1 MFIFCNIIIYM
12 RIRLKM
18 DAFLRLFPLLLL
30 LMPFSMKGQTDCDL
44 LLTVNNKDQQITI
57 DRQTHWTHSAGV
69 GGSRIVVRVAEK
81 DNSIDTLFI
90 NPVGCSQY
98 EIRMTPD
105 SVKLAIYT
113 TISPYWDEDCCL
125 EDAPMPKTSDFEL
138 KFILDITP
146 DKIRGRIYYYPEI
159 MLRGLEDSYLATLPQ
174 TTYEWYDKAV
184 EQTNVPTI
192 VAWLFKRG
200 YVMEQIET
208 AIHLYG
214 LSYNERAKD
223 DNYGEQCEKKHI
235 NTIVQTFSTIL
246 PYLDMELREA
256 ELAKLAHTL
265 IKIWE
270 IDSNKQLEINNGTYT
285 K

>member
-1 MFIFCNIIIYM
+1 MGKILLKIVAYVIIWG
-12 RIRLKM
+12 
-18 DAFLRLFPLLLL
+18 
-30 LMPFSMKGQTDCDL
+30 MPFSMKGQTDCDL

-69 GGSRIVVRVAEK
+69 GGGRIVVRVAEK
-81 DNSIDTLFI
+81 DNSIDTLFM

-105 SVKLAIYT
+105 SVKLAVYT

-125 EDAPMPKTSDFEL
+125 EDAPMPKPSEFEL
-138 KFILDITP
+138 KFNLDITP
-146 DKIRGRIYYYPEI
+146 GKIRGRICYYPEI
-159 MLRGLEDSYLATLPQ
+159 KLRGLDESYLATLPQ
-174 TTYEWYDKAV
+174 TTFEWYDNPL

-192 VAWLFKRG
+192 VAWLFQRG

-208 AIHLYG
+208 AIYAYG

-223 DNYGEQCEKKHI
+223 DNYGERCEKKHI
-235 NTIVQTFSTIL
+235 NTIVKTFSTIL

-256 ELAKLAHTL
+256 ELAELAHTL
-265 IKIWE
+265 TKIRE
-270 IDSNKQLEINNGTYT
+270 RDSNLQREINSMKYT

>member
-12 RIRLKM
+12 RIRLKI

-44 LLTVNNKDQQITI
+44 LLNVNNKDQQITI

-105 SVKLAIYT
+105 SVKLAVYT

-146 DKIRGRIYYYPEI
+146 DKIRGRVYYYPEI

-192 VAWLFKRG
+192 VAWFYRMGFVTDEITGALRQ
-200 YVMEQIET
+200 YIW
-208 AIHLYG
+208 
-214 LSYNERAKD
+214 SYNSLARDVEYSEKC
-223 DNYGEQCEKKHI
+223 DNKHI
-235 NTIVQTFSTIL
+235 NTIANTYMAIL
-246 PYLDMELREA
+246 PYLDMELRES
-256 ELAKLAHTL
+256 ELAELAHTL

-270 IDSNKQLEINNGTYT
+270 IDRNKQLEINNGTYT